1 MSMVYN
7 YGTGADTNWIVG
19 EDSFDPSLL
28 GKGESVFVLGNGY
41 MGLRSTTEERYMGET
56 RNMFVAGTFNK
67 FAESEV
73 TELPNAADVLN
84 MEFALNGERFDL
96 TQGKILSYKR
106 YLHLKQAQLTR
117 ELTWQSPAGKVYE
130 LLFQRFVSFA
140 DRHLIASKVSI
151 TPKQATTLH
160 IKSGIDGRMSNSG
173 TQHFVEGP
181 CRFYDKRYMQLT
193 QTTTE
198 SGIDFVYTSN
208 HQLQL
213 NGQVMTST
221 GEISMDR
228 RQMFMEYTLDIPA
241 DTTFVLEKQTSV
253 FTSRDKDLTDA
264 GVEAIKAHALAH
276 IKVQGDY
283 DSLLEAHMQ
292 AWEIKVWQPNPVMI
306 ETTNDYDQLAI
317 RFAQYH
323 LHVMTPAHDNR
334 MNIGAKGL
342 SGEGYK
348 GHTFWDTELF
358 MLPYFTYT
366 HPNIARSLLEYRY
379 LSLPGAHK
387 KATENGYEGAMF
399 PWESAWLEDGEV
411 TPVWGAADIVTGES
425 IKIMSGFIEQHIT
438 SDVAFGT
445 WQYYQI
451 TGDVDFMERYGYEL
465 LMDTA
470 KFWASRLNWSDEQK
484 CYHIN
489 DIMGPDEYKEHID
502 NNAFTNYTAHWNI
515 KKAMEY
521 YHLLKADKPALFD
534 KLNAKMQLDTTYAKW
549 AEKVD
554 KIYLPQPRPQDLVIP
569 QDDTYLSKKLID
581 LSKYKNQTNVGSIF
595 KDYNLDQINEI
606 QVSKQADIM
615 ILFYLL
621 EDLFTAEVKKA
632 NWEYYEPKTLHDSS
646 LSLSTHSILANDLG
660 NYPLAYELFK
670 RATEIDLGPNM
681 KTSDAGIHGAS
692 LGGIWQCTVNGFGG
706 VRMLNGQLRISP
718 KLPQAWR
725 KLTFPIHWAGDK
737 LEVSVTHDSLA
748 VTNQTGNNPAIDIN
762 VHGTVHT
769 LTTTLTVNLS

>member
-1 MSMVYN
+1 MVYN

-19 EDSFDPSLL
+19 EGGFNPQFL
-28 GKGESVFVLGNGY
+28 GKGESIFVLGNGY
-41 MGLRSTTEERYMGET
+41 MGLRSVTEERYLGEI
-56 RNMFVAGTFNK
+56 RNLFVAGTFNK
-67 FAESEV
+67 FSDTEV

-84 MEFALNGERFDL
+84 MEFTLAGERFNL
-96 TQGKILSYKR
+96 KTGEILSYRR
-106 YLHLKQAQLTR
+106 YLHLKHAQLTR
-117 ELTWQSPAGKVYE
+117 EIIWKSPGGKTYE
-130 LLFQRFVSFA
+130 LVFNRFVSFA
-140 DRHLIASKVSI
+140 DRHVVAIQVAI
-151 TPKQATTLH
+151 TPQETVEVA
-160 IKSGIDGRMSNSG
+160 IKSGIDGRMTNSG
-173 TQHFVEGP
+173 TQHFIEGP
-181 CRFYDKRYMQLT
+181 CRFYDKRYLQLT
-193 QTTTE
+193 QKTTE
-198 SGIDFVYTSN
+198 SGIDFVYTAN
-208 HQLQL
+208 HHL
-213 NGQVMTST
+213 NLA
-221 GEISMDR
+221 GESLESAGYISMDR
-228 RQMFMEYTLDIPA
+228 RQMFIEHAITVPA
-241 DTTFVLEKQTSV
+241 KETFTIEKTISV
-253 FTSRDKDLTDA
+253 FTSRDKDLKETE
-264 GVEAIKAHALAH
+264 VEAIKTHALAH
-276 IKVQGDY
+276 IKAQKGYADLFVAHR
-283 DSLLEAHMQ
+283 EAWQ
-292 AWEIKVWQPNPVMI
+292 TKVWDKTPITI
-306 ETTNDYDQLAI
+306 EGANAYDQLAI

-323 LHVMTPAHDNR
+323 LYVMTPAHDNR

-366 HPNIARSLLEYRY
+366 NPTVARSLLEYRY

-387 KATENGYEGAMF
+387 KAKENGYEGAMF

-411 TPVWGAADIVTGES
+411 TPVWGAADIVTGKS

-451 TGDVDFMERYGYEL
+451 TGDQDFMDQYGYEL

-470 KFWASRLNWSDEQK
+470 KFWTSRLNWNEEK
-484 CYHIN
+484 GRYHIN

-515 KKAMEY
+515 KKAIEY
-521 YHLLKADKPALFD
+521 YNLLKADKPAIFEA
-534 KLNAKMQLDTTYAKW
+534 LNKKMDLDGTYAKW
-549 AEKVD
+549 VEKVD
-554 KIYLPQPRPQDLVIP
+554 QIYLPQARSEDGVIP

-581 LSKYKNQTNVGSIF
+581 LTKYKNQENVGSIF
-595 KDYNLDQINEI
+595 RDYNLDQINDI

-621 EDLFTAEVKKA
+621 EDLFSQEVKKA

-660 NYPLAYELFK
+660 NDELAYELFK

-706 VRMLNGQLRISP
+706 VRMLNGELRISP
-718 KLPQAWR
+718 KLPKTWD
-725 KLTFPIHWAGDK
+725 KLTFPIFWQGDQ
-737 LEVSVTHDSLA
+737 LIVTVTQSQLN
-748 VTNQTGNNPAIDIN
+748 VVNTTRTNQAIQIN
-762 VHGTVHT
+762 VHGTLHN
-769 LTTTLTVNLS
+769 LTDQISVGI